1 MRPSCGRLHAATVQR
16 CMTQHLVRVAV
27 AQLDY
32 HPAFGEGDT
41 DALKDPL
48 FSIERKTSSLLPRDS
63 AGVVPP
69 TLQRLYKDLQA
80 RIREA
85 YLAQIRRRLEII
97 LDVCRQWEVQLLVL
111 PEYSV
116 PAALL
121 ECLANRAG
129 EMVVVAGT
137 HQVDFEAF
145 EQGIYERLGAQ
156 PSEELLGCSVCP
168 VLNRGRLLG
177 LVQKHHPA
185 KPELGRMKPGRTWE
199 PIDMETAGLPGPMAV
214 LVCLDGF
221 NREGEQF
228 RAVVA
233 EAFEQCRFLAWP
245 AATRDHTLPAV
256 RAKGNEDAQRKRRP
270 ALFSNYAIGGGS
282 TVYMDEGPAVDPKL
296 FPEHA
301 GFLEPGEEGLIVADI
316 NLGLERPGTST
327 PYELTRSLVPFAAA
341 SLVYRGT
348 EPDYARWL
356 DAARVVLDAKDS
368 SVIEKLKGLRSLLRE
383 KDLPLPGRQESARR
397 RRLLRLQQGTGGSNL
412 EGAQKL
418 VREVV
423 LPEDV
428 LPLRVL
434 RAALARGAANEVRR
448 WSSELGAGE
457 FGPVDVLL
465 RSAWSALEKEAAGWT
480 EGAGKAADA
489 VSRAVQ
495 GERASPAREILIQA
509 VEVLGEHVEQ
519 QFAQEM
525 KAASALFAQG
535 RYAEARDEYRKLLA
549 EAERLHAQGAAEARP
564 SLRRLVEVCRLNVAG
579 ATLNLQEVEK
589 GKEILAKVDATA
601 LAVEGRLRLAEGLA
615 FVGEKVRARELLP
628 DGEGLTE
635 DQRARLPEVEQ
646 LLVLLDGELP
656 ARLLPIPSFH
666 VQAAAILVARRD
678 LAGAADRA
686 LEALRLAGGHM
697 LTVAL
702 ATMELYDALNQTIY
716 EALPISAP
724 IPVEARG
731 EIVAALEASFRALR
745 GGPLPDVLREQIRRT
760 EAGFRRLTQN
770 HDALTDQQ
778 EGSLE
783 EETAFAL
790 ARQGRVEDALRALP
804 PDDHPWLGSLR
815 RVEVLAIGGEHG
827 RALAEAIE
835 LASRAPERMPIH
847 YLTAQLLAQAGQID
861 DAHAHAEKAYA
872 SLPGRGQALLLAE
885 RRLAVGQVESAWALL
900 QRIAGDESK
909 KGPHLLL
916 VLTAAAE
923 RKQRFDD
930 ALAALREYLDLR
942 PTDGPRRVDYAQ
954 FLHRQHRGREAAEQ
968 AWRAFQEHR
977 ARLNKS
983 DLHTCGRLQ
992 RLGRLPE
999 PELEPRIKE
1008 IAACLKERFPGDPEA
1023 EHLRANLLGLLA
1035 RFPEDERIDIELM
1048 ARGGFVVTGT
1058 SMDELRAFLQE
1069 RRSFVDT
1076 VYQLAR
1082 WGAIPIATA
1091 CALGG
1096 TPTALFITRILPA
1109 ERQPARAG
1117 RQPAGLICPPVG
1129 LVDVPAAL
1137 ELRGARLLVS
1147 DLELLLVEKLELMPK
1162 LREALGDEGR
1172 LLVFAHV
1179 ANRIRRDAAVLKES
1193 AEPEKLRV
1201 HEAWVRRLAAMRRAE
1216 PDPADPIDDAAA
1228 ARRAGAALIGDD
1240 APADVLRLS
1249 PRALL
1254 LRLGDEKRL
1263 SETQVKRIE
1272 PYLLSEPDPVGPLPD
1287 PLPQEVVLGAKLLLP
1302 LLEADALDELLELFN
1317 GQVLLGPWAER
1328 RIHGERD
1335 TLLEDVE
1342 ADKLADSL
1350 HQRLVE
1356 GISEG
1361 CIEVLPDRAPPWLPP
1376 LREPEGPW
1384 EQALVVAPLQ
1394 TAVAYLEELLEHGD
1408 LYRLTAD
1415 FHGSAVLGVPG
1426 FTSRLAW
1433 PSEEAY
1439 FSWAERL
1446 RGATQR
1452 HVTVPALVRMLV
1464 QDEAERARRL
1474 DRLAELGF
1482 PDALGPAELLRW
1494 VREYGGLDRG
1504 TPARILGQQEWMAIE
1519 PGHLGGEFARLRL
1532 ANTYAKTICQAF
1544 CRPLAAGGAVHSA
1557 TARELLRVLLTRQE
1571 EIARVA
1577 RTNSLDVTLM
1587 CLLLEVL
1594 DEGWPSWKKVQGA
1607 YEPDEEGPAATLWK
1621 SVREWSG
1628 IDGTRH
1634 AAYGRALREAW
1645 RILDLKPDGPSQ
1657 VHAYMLRLA
1666 HRYDPIRSEGVSLVE
1681 PELETVAILSA
1692 CWKERPLATYGIQI
1706 KSQDEREPLRFDF
1719 ESLLQQGAALLDA
1732 DLESLHSVRN
1742 IEFSLPVPGRDGLIL
1757 VRAPI
1762 EALLLRA
1769 EKGVRAQVAGQLKAL
1784 QGVHDGELYRL
1795 LSEIEDHPD
1804 DSELLREYA
1813 RRASAALFRMVR
1825 DDPGFLC
1832 AWPPWRSPGDGGG
1845 WPDIDALRQVLSE
1858 EPLPMDRPLIDI
1870 LHERVD
1876 STCWAHR
1883 ADKGNLFVSACIVPG
1898 SLPSQ
1903 TVVPLL
1909 QNEEIYPRA
1918 VEAALERLQHAEDY
1932 PAALLAGDV
1941 LFLRVGATLSPKLQI
1956 DGRELNLREVLP
1968 GRFAELI
1975 ARTTSPAPDTLA
1987 AAEPA
1992 ILRVVA
1998 MTVRRLAWRAP
2009 LPVRERLWLTYR
2021 LFHWLF
2027 LQLTVLG
2034 SDARQEAIR
2043 RLVALAPPPGPAD
2056 DLWDPAGFDRD
2067 CFDYRLAVMLC
2078 ALSLMEPL
2086 ERSIIK
2092 LTKTQQRG
2100 GAWVPSSP
2108 ALEQALLAIIER
2120 PAGEHPRSSALD
2132 FALPGSVPDLAL
2144 IALLRLDLGA
2154 FARLSVEAQLRNLGR
2169 LPADPD
2175 AVEKD
2180 ALQLEWLVLVA
2191 AADPA
2196 ADLRPEVR
2204 DLLEQRA
2211 RALGQG
2217 PVARLWSC
2225 MVMVSLFTAG
2235 AWHLEAEARA
2245 LVIEHLEHEMAS
2257 TLLGRLLLG
2266 VATREATELERAVEA
2281 MLSIA
2286 AEKGTDV
2293 VALLLGGIGAVA
2305 VHGPIGAKDAA
2316 LDLLAR
2322 LAQRDRFRED
2332 PRTAEVVRFFGMKE
2346 PQV

>member
-1 MRPSCGRLHAATVQR
+1 MRPSCGRPHAATVQR
-16 CMTQHLVRVAV
+16 CMTQRLVRVAV

-48 FSIERKTSSLLPRDS
+48 GLVGRETSSLLPRDS

-85 YLAQIRRRLEII
+85 YLAQLRRRLEII
-97 LDVCRQWEVQLLVL
+97 LDVCREWDVQVLVL

-121 ECLANRAG
+121 EALANRAG

-137 HQVDFEAF
+137 HQVDLEAF
-145 EQGIYERLGAQ
+145 EQGLERLGVQ
-156 PSEELLGCSVCP
+156 PSDELLGCSVCP
-168 VLNRGRLLG
+168 VLHRGRLLG

-270 ALFSNYAIGGGS
+270 ALFSNYATGGGS

-327 PYELTRSLVPFAAA
+327 PYELTRPIVPIAAA

-356 DAARVVLDAKDS
+356 DTVRGVLDAKDS
-368 SVIEKLKGLRSLLRE
+368 SVIEKLKGLRSLLAE
-383 KDLPLPGRQESARR
+383 KEPPLPGKESSRR
-397 RRLLRLQQGTGGSNL
+397 RRLLRLQQGVGGSNL
-412 EGAQKL
+412 ESAQKL

-448 WSSELGAGE
+448 WSSELGAGQ
-457 FGPVDVLL
+457 FGPVDVEL
-465 RSAWSALEKEAAGWT
+465 RSAWSAVEKEAAAWT
-480 EGAGKAADA
+480 EGARKAADA

-495 GERASPAREILIQA
+495 GERVSPAREILIQA

-525 KAASALFAQG
+525 KKASEFFAQG
-535 RYAEARDEYRKLLA
+535 CYAEARDEYRKVLA

-564 SLRRLVEVCRLNVAG
+564 SLRRSAEVCRLNVAS

-589 GKEILAKVDATA
+589 AQEMFEAVDETV
-601 LAVEGRLRLAEGLA
+601 LSVEGRLQLAAGFA
-615 FVGEKVRARELLP
+615 VIGDMGRARELLP
-628 DGEGLTE
+628 DGDGLTE
-635 DQRARLPEVEQ
+635 DQQARLAELEQ
-646 LLVLLDGELP
+646 LLVVLDGRMPEG
-656 ARLLPIPSFH
+656 LLRNAVLH
-666 VQAAAILVARRD
+666 VQAAVILFGRRD

-686 LEALRLAGGHM
+686 LEALQLAEGRM
-697 LTVAL
+697 LTRAL
-702 ATMELYDALNQTIY
+702 ATMELCDALRDTIY
-716 EALPISAP
+716 EVLPISAP
-724 IPVEARG
+724 ILVEARG
-731 EIVAALEASFRALR
+731 EIVAALESSFRALR
-745 GGPLPDVLREQIRRT
+745 AGLLPDIIRERLRGT
-760 EAGFRRLTQN
+760 ELGFRRLTRN
-770 HDALTDQQ
+770 DDALMDQL
-778 EGSLE
+778 EGE

-790 ARQGRVEDALRALP
+790 ARRGRVEDALRALQ
-804 PDDHPWLGSLR
+804 PDDHPWHGALR
-815 RVEVLAIGGEHG
+815 RAEVLTLGGEHG

-835 LASRAPERMPIH
+835 LASRAPGRMPIH
-847 YLTAQLLAQAGQID
+847 YLTAQLLAHAGQSD
-861 DAHAHAEKAYA
+861 DALAHAEKAYA
-872 SLPGRGQALLLAE
+872 ALPGQGQALLLAE
-885 RRLAVGQVESAWALL
+885 RRLAVGQVDSAWELI
-900 QRIAGDESK
+900 QHMTGDGRER
-909 KGPHLLL
+909 GPH
-916 VLTAAAE
+916 VLRTFAAVAE
-923 RKQRFDD
+923 ATQRFDE
-930 ALAALREYLDLR
+930 ALSALREYLELR
-942 PTDGPRRVDYAQ
+942 PSDGPARVHYAQ
-954 FLHRQHRGREAAEQ
+954 LLQHQHRASDAAKE
-968 AWRAFQEHR
+968 AWRAFQEHG
-977 ARLNKS
+977 ARLEKRYI
-983 DLHTCGRLQ
+983 HACGRLQ

-999 PELEPRIKE
+999 PELERRIKE
-1008 IAACLKERFPGDPEA
+1008 IAARLKERFPGDPEA
-1023 EHLRANLLGLLA
+1023 EHLRVHLLGLLA
-1035 RFPEDERIDIELM
+1035 RFPEDERIDVELM

-1058 SMDELRAFLQE
+1058 SMDELRAFMQE

-1091 CALGG
+1091 CTLGG
-1096 TPTALFITRILPA
+1096 APMALFITRIL
-1109 ERQPARAG
+1109 RAG
-1117 RQPAGLICPPVG
+1117 RQRAGLICPPVG
-1129 LVDVPAAL
+1129 LVDVPSAL
-1137 ELRGARLLVS
+1137 ELRGARILVS
-1147 DLELLLVEKLELMPK
+1147 DLELLLVEKLDLMLALK
-1162 LREALGDEGR
+1162 EALGDEGR
-1172 LLVFAHV
+1172 LLLFAHV
-1179 ANRIRRDAAVLKES
+1179 ADRIRHDAAGLKES
-1193 AEPEKLRV
+1193 AKSEKLR
-1201 HEAWVRRLAAMRRAE
+1201 EYDAWVRRLAAMRRAE
-1216 PDPADPIDDAAA
+1216 PDPEDPIDDAAA
-1228 ARRAGAALIGDD
+1228 ARRAGAAFVGDD
-1240 APADVLRLS
+1240 APADVPRLS

-1254 LRLGDEKRL
+1254 RRLGEEKRL

-1272 PYLLSEPDPVGPLPD
+1272 PSLLSEPDPVVPLPE
-1287 PLPQEVVLGAKLLLP
+1287 PLPQKVVLGAKLLLP
-1302 LLEADALDELLELFN
+1302 LLETDALDELLELFN
-1317 GQVLLGPWAER
+1317 GQVLLGPWAEQL
-1328 RIHGERD
+1328 IHGKRD
-1335 TLLEDVE
+1335 SLLEDVE
-1342 ADKLADSL
+1342 ADQLADTL
-1350 HQRLVE
+1350 HQHVIE
-1356 GISEG
+1356 GISG
-1361 CIEVLPDRAPPWLPP
+1361 RWVEVLPDRAPPRLPP

-1394 TAVAYLEELLEHGD
+1394 TAVAYLEELLEHGEI
-1408 LYRLTAD
+1408 YQLTAD
-1415 FHGSAVLGVPG
+1415 FHGSAMLGVPG
-1426 FTSRLAW
+1426 LTSRLAW

-1439 FSWAERL
+1439 LSWAEHLHR
-1446 RGATQR
+1446 ATQR
-1452 HVTVPALVRMLV
+1452 HVTLPALVRILMR
-1464 QDEAERARRL
+1464 DETERARKL
-1474 DRLAELGF
+1474 ERLAELGF
-1482 PDALGPAELLRW
+1482 PDALGSGELLRMA
-1494 VREYGGLDRG
+1494 REYGGLDRG
-1504 TPARILGQQEWMAIE
+1504 TPARILRHQEWMAVE
-1519 PGHLGGEFARLRL
+1519 PGHMGGDLARLRL
-1532 ANTYAKTICQAF
+1532 ASTYAKTIFQAF
-1544 CRPLAAGGAVHSA
+1544 CVPRAYTGSIHAA
-1557 TARELLRVLLTRQE
+1557 TAKALLGVLLTRQE
-1571 EIARVA
+1571 EIARA
-1577 RTNSLDVTLM
+1577 TQASSIDETLV
-1587 CLLLEVL
+1587 CLLLEAL
-1594 DEGWPSWKKVQGA
+1594 DQRWSSWKEVQGA
-1607 YEPDEEGPAATLWK
+1607 YEPDEEGPAAKLWK
-1621 SVREWSG
+1621 SVQEWAG
-1628 IDGTRH
+1628 TDGTRH

-1645 RILDLKPDGPSQ
+1645 RILDLKPEGPSH
-1657 VHAYMLRLA
+1657 VYAFMLRLA
-1666 HRYDPIRSEGVSLVE
+1666 HRYDPVRPEGVSLVE
-1681 PELETVAILSA
+1681 PELEAAAILSG
-1692 CWKERPLATYGIQI
+1692 CWKERPLATYGIQ
-1706 KSQDEREPLRFDF
+1706 SNTNDGREPLRFDY
-1719 ESLLQQGAALLDA
+1719 ESLLRQGAALLHV
-1732 DLESLHSVRN
+1732 DLESLYGVRN
-1742 IEFSLPVPGRDGLIL
+1742 IEFSLPVPGRGGSVL

-1769 EKGVRAQVAGQLKAL
+1769 DRDVRAQVAGQLKAL
-1784 QGVHDGELYRL
+1784 QGVHDGGLYQL
-1795 LSEIEDHPD
+1795 LSEIEARPD
-1804 DSELLREYA
+1804 DAESLRKYA

-1825 DDPGFLC
+1825 DDPGFLY
-1832 AWPPWRSPGDGGG
+1832 AWPRWRSPGDGGG

-1858 EPLPMDRPLIDI
+1858 ESLPMDRPLIDI
-1870 LHERVD
+1870 MHERVD
-1876 STCWAHR
+1876 SGCWAHR
-1883 ADKGNLFVSACIVPG
+1883 ADKGNLFMSACIVPG

-1903 TVVPLL
+1903 TVMPRL
-1909 QNEEIYPRA
+1909 QNEEKYPRA
-1918 VEAALERLQHAEDY
+1918 VESALEHLEHAEDC
-1932 PAALLAGDV
+1932 PAAVLAGDIM
-1941 LFLRVGATLSPKLQI
+1941 FLRVGATMAPRLQI

-1975 ARTTSPAPDTLA
+1975 ARNAVPAPGTLA

-1998 MTVRRLAWRAP
+1998 MTVRQLGRGAP

-2027 LQLTVLG
+2027 LQLAILG

-2043 RLVALAPPPGPAD
+2043 RLVALAPPTDTAD
-2056 DLWDPAGFDRD
+2056 DFWDPAGFDRD
-2067 CFDYRLAVMLC
+2067 RFDYRLAVMLC

-2086 ERSIIK
+2086 ERSITK
-2092 LTKTQQRG
+2092 LVQPQQRG
-2100 GAWVPSSP
+2100 GSWVPSSP

-2120 PAGEHPRSSALD
+2120 PAGDHPHASALD

-2154 FARLSVEAQLRNLGR
+2154 FARLSVEAQLRYLGR
-2169 LPADPD
+2169 LPVDPN

-2211 RALGQG
+2211 RAFGQG
-2217 PVARLWSC
+2217 PIARLWRC

-2257 TLLGRLLLG
+2257 TLLGRFLLG
-2266 VATREATELERAVEA
+2266 VATREATEFERAVES
-2281 MLSIA
+2281 MLSVA

-2293 VALLLGGIGAVA
+2293 VALLLGGVGSVA